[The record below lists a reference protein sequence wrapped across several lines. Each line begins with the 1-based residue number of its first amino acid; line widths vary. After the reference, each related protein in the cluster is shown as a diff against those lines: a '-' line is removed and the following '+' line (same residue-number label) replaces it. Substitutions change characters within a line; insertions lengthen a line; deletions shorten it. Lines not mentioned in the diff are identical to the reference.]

1 MIAAG
6 GRLGR
11 PEVEAIHNEAISR
24 FGGMPGL
31 RDPSQ
36 LDAALAKPC
45 KRNAGV
51 ELYQTGNKRTAAA
64 CMAAYLRI
72 NGVHFKPRHDE
83 LYDAMVGVAEGTWGF
98 EELAAWVEGNVP
110 AGAGGM

>member
-11 PEVEAIHNEAISR
+11 PEVEAIHN
-24 FGGMPGL
+24 GGI
-31 RDPSQ
+31 
-36 LDAALAKPC
+36 A
-45 KRNAGV
+45 RNHPFAD
-51 ELYQTGNKRTAAA
+51 GNKRTAAA

-72 NGVHFKPRHDE
+72 NGVRFKPRHDE